1 MMSLKDKLVSWLLT
15 IAALFFI
22 KNNEIFNECVKS
34 MAESKAGA
42 KTALEDSIYMLND
55 NLYRDISITVVF
67 IAAGLW
73 VAYVQLVELH
83 NINAGVMI
91 LTFIVL
97 TSYLLYSKI
106 VSSLYAG
113 ADYLFIMLKLIS
125 YEKQSPLDEKADA
138 RNIRKLLESLGVSIN
153 ENK

>member
-1 MMSLKDKLVSWLLT
+1 MMSLKDKLVSGLLT
-15 IAALFFI
+15 ITALFFI
-22 KNNEIFNECVKS
+22 KNNDIFNECIKS
-34 MAESKAGA
+34 MTESKNGA
-42 KTALEDSIYMLND
+42 KTALKDSIYMLD
-55 NLYRDISITVVF
+55 ENLYRDISITVVF
-67 IAAGLW
+67 IIAGLW
-73 VAYVQLVELH
+73 VAYVQLAELH

-97 TSYLLYSKI
+97 TTYLLYSKI

-125 YEKQSPLDEKADA
+125 REKQSPLDDKIDEQ
-138 RNIRKLLESLGVSIN
+138 NIRKLLESIGVSIN